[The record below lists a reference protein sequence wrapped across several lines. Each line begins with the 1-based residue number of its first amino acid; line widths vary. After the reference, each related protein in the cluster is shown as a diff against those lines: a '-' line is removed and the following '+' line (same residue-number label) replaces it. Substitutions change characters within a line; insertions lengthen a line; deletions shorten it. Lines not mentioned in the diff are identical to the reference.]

1 MDHALPAGS
10 PSPASAFDLR
20 ARARAAILHLGL
32 SLLVAAL
39 AAALV
44 FGFWYPMP
52 YREISGGREL
62 FLLIVAIDVVVGPL
76 LTFAVFDRR
85 KPRRELRRDLAIIVL
100 LQLIALGYG
109 LHTVERA
116 RPAAVALEAEGQR
129 LRVVRAIELDD
140 AALAR
145 APAGLRQIPWF
156 GHLEVAA
163 RTPDDPK
170 LRIEA
175 IERAL
180 AGEDIGVRPELWLPP
195 AQTAAAMLEAARPF
209 EQLRQRYPA
218 RAAELDAAVAAT
230 GLAESRLK
238 YLPLLARATDWVA
251 LIDGENGKIV
261 GHAHVD
267 GF

>member
-1 MDHALPAGS
+1 MDQTLPAT
-10 PSPASAFDLR
+10 AFDLR
-20 ARARAAILHLGL
+20 SRTRAALLHFGL
-32 SLLVAAL
+32 SVLVAAL

-85 KPRRELRRDLAIIVL
+85 KPRRELTRDLTVIAL
-100 LQLIALGYG
+100 LQLAALGYG

-116 RPAAVALEAEGQR
+116 RPAAVALEGQR
-129 LRVVRAIELDD
+129 LRVVRAIELDVSE
-140 AALAR
+140 LAK
-145 APAGLRQIPWF
+145 APAGLREIPWF

-163 RTPDDPK
+163 RTPTDPTQS
-170 LRIEA
+170 IEA

-180 AGEDIGVRPELWLPP
+180 GGEDIGMRPELWLPP
-195 AQTAAAMLEAARPF
+195 TQTAAAVLKVALPLDE
-209 EQLRQRYPA
+209 LRRRYPE
-218 RAAELDAAVAAT
+218 RADVLDAAVAAT
-230 GLAESRLK
+230 GRPEAQLK
-238 YLPLLARATDWVA
+238 YLPLLARQTDWVA
-251 LIDGENGKIV
+251 LIDAETGKIV
-261 GHAHVD
+261 GHAHLD